1 MLLAS
6 VSVLLILA
14 AIPFQFYF
22 ENIFLVRLSVGLA
35 MIFLLVSLIRW
46 LFFKNPDRQLL
57 RFAVAEDRLR
67 IEYINKNKSL
77 NKVHEILL
85 SQLRGYSMFAYS
97 NMPRQI
103 GIIFKLKDHTKLKV
117 TLEYSKVINGTE
129 TQTEEIIEEIIS
141 SFRKYNANHIE
152 KIRKTPGF
160 IVSWEEMALI
170 VIFIVSLIT
179 SLYFHAKMKR
189 LPATTVSPIFTYFV
203 FIIARYKE
211 LQEIKKSN
219 MDLESPVL
227 EQE

>member
-1 MLLAS
+1 MS
-6 VSVLLILA
+6 I
-14 AIPFQFYF
+14 
-22 ENIFLVRLSVGLA
+22 
-35 MIFLLVSLIRW
+35 
-46 LFFKNPDRQLL
+46 
-57 RFAVAEDRLR
+57 
-67 IEYINKNKSL
+67 
-77 NKVHEILL
+77 
-85 SQLRGYSMFAYS
+85 
-97 NMPRQI
+97 
-103 GIIFKLKDHTKLKV
+103 TKIV